1 MAISFNVGN
10 KTIGTG
16 HPVFVIAEIGY
27 NFNTLAQARES
38 IDAAVECGVDA
49 IKFQTFR
56 AETITTRSCTFPAEA
71 GGVNQFDEFKRYELD
86 EAAHRELFAYAATKG
101 MLAFSSPSHYDDA
114 ALLDR
119 LGVPAFKLG
128 SDDLTNLP
136 FLDHVARLGKPLIF
150 STGMGSLT
158 EVVEAYET
166 VAATGKRDVAILH
179 CLSNYPVHD
188 LTHLNLRAIS
198 LFRTLF
204 DVQVGYSDHTV
215 GVTAALGAVA
225 LGATVIEKH
234 FTLDKNMDAPDA
246 FFSADPAEM
255 KALVSGIRE
264 LEVAMGEPVK
274 RPAPSELE
282 MRTETRKSVVARR
295 KIAAGERITEDKLI
309 IKRPGHGVPPKA
321 AHLLVGRCAKSDIA
335 PDEVISWDMVN

>member
-1 MAISFNVGN
+1 MAIPFKIGD
-10 KTIGTG
+10 KTIGMN
-16 HPVFVIAEIGY
+16 HPVFVLAEIGY

-56 AETITTRSCTFPAEA
+56 AETITTRSCAFPAEA

-86 EAAHRELFAYAATKG
+86 EAAHRELFAYAASRGT
-101 MLAFSSPSHYDDA
+101 LAFSSPSYYDDA
-114 ALLDR
+114 TLLDR

-136 FLDHVARLGKPLIF
+136 FIDHVAKLGKPLIF
-150 STGMGSLT
+150 STGMGSLG
-158 EVVEAYET
+158 EIVEAYET
-166 VAATGKRDVAILH
+166 VTATGKRDVAILH
-179 CLSNYPVHD
+179 CLSNYPILD

-198 LFRTLF
+198 LFRSMF
-204 DVQVGYSDHTV
+204 DVQIGYSDHTV
-215 GVTAALGAVA
+215 GIVAALGAVA

-246 FFSADPAEM
+246 FFSADPVEM
-255 KALVSGIRE
+255 KALVNGIRE
-264 LEVAMGEPVK
+264 LEIAMGEPVK

-282 MRTETRKSVVARR
+282 MRMETRKSVVARVR
-295 KIAAGERITEDKLI
+295 ICEGELITQEKMI

-321 AHLLVGRCAKSDIA
+321 AHLLVGRYAKIEIA
-335 PDEVISWDMVN
+335 PDEVISWDMVA